1 MLRPEEYIREVLYDR
16 EKERLKREKRKQ
28 MKARK
33 NIRMQN
39 IFSAMGGG
47 DSE

>member
-1 MLRPEEYIREVLYDR
+1 MCPDGKPMMLRPTEYIREVLADR

-33 NIRMQN
+33 NIRM
-39 IFSAMGGG
+39 
-47 DSE
+47 